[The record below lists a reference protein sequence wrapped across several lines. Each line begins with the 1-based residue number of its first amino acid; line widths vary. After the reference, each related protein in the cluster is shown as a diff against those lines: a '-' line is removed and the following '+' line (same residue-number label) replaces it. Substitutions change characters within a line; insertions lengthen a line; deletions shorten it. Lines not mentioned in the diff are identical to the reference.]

1 VEELL
6 RFIAD
11 YEVGIYVI
19 FGIVILINA
28 KRWFD
33 AWLDL
38 RNAKFGMEKE
48 IAQKRI
54 RSSTTIIFL
63 LILLGISNFILVSV
77 ASIRVP
83 GISRVATP
91 TIDLSSAQEA
101 SGSEEQPSMT
111 TPDVP
116 EQTQTAI
123 ALTGCIPDELE
134 WIDPAPGSE
143 VRGSIELK
151 GTVNTPNLGFYKYEF
166 RPQGTETWTPI
177 SAGNRPV
184 VDDLFGVRW
193 NTDQLEPGIYFLRLM
208 VSDNQNNLLRPCEI
222 EVRVLPQ

>member
-1 VEELL
+1 MEGLL
-6 RFIAD
+6 RFVAD
-11 YEVGIYVI
+11 YEVGIYIV

-33 AWLDL
+33 AWMDL
-38 RNAKFGMEKE
+38 RNAKFGIEKE

-54 RSSTTIIFL
+54 RSSVTIIFL
-63 LILLGISNFILVSV
+63 LLLLGVSNFILVSV
-77 ASIRVP
+77 AAIRIP

-91 TIDLSSAQEA
+91 TIDLSAIQESLMGDEGA
-101 SGSEEQPSMT
+101 GQI
-111 TPDVP
+111 TPDAA

-123 ALTGCIPDELE
+123 ALTGCIPDQLE
-134 WIDPAPGSE
+134 WIEPAPGAD

-151 GTVNTPNLGFYKYEF
+151 GTVNIPNLGFYKYEY
-166 RPQGTETWTPI
+166 RSQGSESWTPI

-184 VDDLFGVRW
+184 VNDLFGIRW
-193 NTDQLEPGIYFLRLM
+193 NTDQLEAGVYFLRLM
-208 VSDNQNNLLRPCEI
+208 VSDNQNNLLKPCEI